1 MASAVATEAH
11 ARVAH
16 LEQLLHQQGTGTMA
30 SPDVAGRRSTMNQ
43 TLRYVWGEY
52 RVWAMTSRELKAR
65 VQRVSLVVLGLMIG
79 GTALGT
85 LSPLLG
91 GAGALASASD
101 GWTSGL
107 E

>member
-1 MASAVATEAH
+1 
-11 ARVAH
+11 
-16 LEQLLHQQGTGTMA
+16 
-30 SPDVAGRRSTMNQ
+30 MNQ

-52 RVWAMTSRELKAR
+52 RAWAMTSRELKAR

-101 GWTSGL
+101 ASFIGRLPPPWREVAHLLVSAVPWLAAVALGSRRI
-107 E
+107 